1 MTEADGVA
9 QGRDAFA
16 RSAWTDACRLLAAA
30 DRERPLD
37 AEDLQRLATALFLT
51 GSETESADVWA
62 RAHQEFLRR
71 GEVEPAVRCAFW
83 LAAGLLQ
90 QRDHRARALAWVQ
103 RAQRM
108 LDDGHRPCV
117 EHGYLQLAFAFGAL
131 FKRDV
136 PGAYARFSE
145 AATIGHRYGD
155 PDLMALAG
163 HSVGRLLIR
172 MGQPQEGVRRL
183 DEAMVAVDAGEVS
196 TLAMGDVY
204 CSVIE
209 GCLEIF
215 DLRRAREWTTALAR
229 WCASQP
235 DLVPYSGE
243 CQVRRAEILQLQG
256 AWDDA
261 SVAAAQACERL
272 LRGSGHPAS
281 GAAFY
286 QCGEL
291 HRLRGRVAEAEEAY
305 RGASRYGR
313 RPQPGLAL
321 LRLAQGQAEA
331 AAAAIRLAVDETPD
345 GPLRARLLAAHAE
358 IMLATGDV
366 AAARTAAEALSALAD
381 DLDAPVLNAMAAQ
394 ARGAVLSAEGDGRAA
409 LDALRQAWTIWQEIA
424 APYEAARVRVE
435 IGRICGTLGDR
446 DAAEMEFDAARA
458 VFAQLGAVPDL
469 ARVDALGRDGSS
481 TPVAHPLS
489 GRELEVLRLV
499 AAGKSN
505 RTIADELFISERT
518 VERHMS
524 NIFAKLDVS
533 SRAAATAYAYEHR
546 LVGRRSAG

>member
-1 MTEADGVA
+1 MTNADGVA
-9 QGRDAFA
+9 RGRDAFA
-16 RSAWTDACRLLAAA
+16 QSAWTDACSLLAAA
-30 DRERPLD
+30 DRERPL
-37 AEDLQRLATALFLT
+37 APEDLERLATALFLT
-51 GSETESADVWA
+51 GNDGESADVWA

-71 GEVEPAVRCAFW
+71 GEVERAVRCAFW
-83 LAAGLLQ
+83 LAAGLLE
-90 QRDHRARALAWVQ
+90 QRDHRARALAWLV
-103 RAQRM
+103 RAQRL
-108 LDDGHRPCV
+108 LDDSERRCV
-117 EHGYLQLAFAFGAL
+117 EHGYLQLAFAFHAL
-131 FKRDV
+131 FKGDMS
-136 PGAYARFSE
+136 GAFAQFSE
-145 AATIGHRYGD
+145 AATIGHRFGD

-183 DEAMVAVDAGEVS
+183 DDAMVAIDAGEVS

-215 DLRRAREWTTALAR
+215 DVRRAREWTTALSR
-229 WCASQP
+229 WCESQP
-235 DLVPYSGE
+235 DLVPYRGQ
-243 CQVRRAEILQLQG
+243 CLVRRAEILQLQG

-272 LRGSGHPAS
+272 LRRSGHPAS

-291 HRLRGRVAEAEEAY
+291 HRLRGRLAEAEEAY
-305 RGASRYGR
+305 RCASRYGR

-321 LRLAQGQAEA
+321 LRLAQGQSEA
-331 AAAAIRLAVDETPD
+331 AAGAIRLAVDETPG
-345 GPLRARLLAAHAE
+345 GPLRARLLGAHAE
-358 IMLATGDV
+358 IMLAIGDV
-366 AAARTAAEALSALAD
+366 PAARTAAEALSALAD
-381 DLDAPVLNAMAAQ
+381 DLDAPMLTAMAAQ

-409 LDALRQAWTIWQEIA
+409 LHALRQAWAIWQEIA

-469 ARVDALGRDGSS
+469 ARVDALGREISPAPS
-481 TPVAHPLS
+481 AHPLS
-489 GRELEVLRLV
+489 ARELEVLRLV

-524 NIFAKLDVS
+524 NIFTKLDVS
-533 SRAAATAYAYEHR
+533 SRAAATAYAYER
-546 LVGRRSAG
+546 QLVGRRSAG